1 MKLKV
6 NDREAFIIYQAL
18 NGRLAMLKN
27 VATHNGKLK
36 TRIQTTEALI
46 ERLFPAPVVIP
57 DEERF

>member
-6 NDREAFIIYQAL
+6 KDREAFIIHQAL
-18 NGRLAMLKN
+18 RARLAMLKN

-46 ERLFPAPVVIP
+46 ERLFPASVIIL
-57 DEERF
+57 DEEEI